1 MERNTA
7 KSSEPVGWNYHTDQ
21 CSWMLISLEVGCWS
35 GPGRGSQDSSENS
48 FCVSDPVSLWHISA
62 AERDGERALVIY
74 SGFWSCQGALQS
86 YYIGVRE
93 LEYCVGSHGELQAE
107 LKYSWDRMPTYTIAS
122 RWTSLMPFQ
131 LKWSELC
138 THSRFPFILVLWY
151 ITGPALCLH
160 AVGFCCIFSL
170 WMIMDEKSDILH

>member
-1 MERNTA
+1 MQLDA
-7 KSSEPVGWNYHTDQ
+7 D
-21 CSWMLISLEVGCWS
+21 CSWSWMSEWSWQRVSGQLWKFLLCKWS
-35 GPGRGSQDSSENS
+35 GIFVAHLSCRTWWGESTGYLFWVLKLSGSITVILHRSKRARVLRRQSRWATSR
-48 FCVSDPVSLWHISA
+48 
-62 AERDGERALVIY
+62 AE
-74 SGFWSCQGALQS
+74 
-86 YYIGVRE
+86 
-93 LEYCVGSHGELQAE
+93 
-107 LKYSWDRMPTYTIAS
+107 YSWDPMPTYTIAS

-151 ITGPALCLH
+151 ITGPALCLR